1 MVNFKKHL
9 RKSCGIVT
17 DEIEQAGGVKDT
29 TKRSTKSTNLE
40 PWGLTQPGPPTS
52 KHAGAGPRYLKHLW
66 QICSVVFMWVPHK

>member
-29 TKRSTKSTNLE
+29 TRRPTDLNNLGH
-40 PWGLTQPGPPTS
+40 WGLTETESPTREPCR
-52 KHAGAGPRYLKHLW
+52 GW
-66 QICSVVFMWVPHK
+66 T